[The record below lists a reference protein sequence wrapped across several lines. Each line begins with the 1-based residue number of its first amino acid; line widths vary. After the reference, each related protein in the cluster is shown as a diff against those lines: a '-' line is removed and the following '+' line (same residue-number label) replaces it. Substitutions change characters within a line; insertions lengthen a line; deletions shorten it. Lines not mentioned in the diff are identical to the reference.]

1 MQRAIITTI
10 KEKCKTCYTCVR
22 ECPAKAI
29 SITSGQAE
37 VIFSRC
43 INCGNCVKVCS
54 QKAKIVMSSLFDV
67 EELLTGTDKT
77 AAIVAPSFPAE
88 FREFDY
94 KKITGLLRHLG
105 FDYVNEV
112 GFGADLVAR
121 EYKKLMEQEADTSY
135 IATSC
140 PAVVSYVEKYYP
152 DLVEKLAPIVSPMIS
167 TARVLKKI
175 HGDDLKIVFIGPCIA
190 KKREKTRED
199 LENEVNE
206 VITFSELNQLVESKN
221 ININDIPDSDFDP
234 PYAGEGAL
242 FSLSGGFLQTADIR
256 EDFIKENIITANG
269 KTNFVEAIK
278 EFSRGYL
285 NAKLLE
291 TLSCEG
297 CILGPGV
304 SNDAPLYEKR
314 HLVCQYVKDKVK
326 NLDREE
332 FEKNI
337 EKYKDIDLSCKFFPE
352 NQNLGAPPEEL
363 VLTVLKRLGKFEKN
377 DELNCGACGYE
388 TCRKHAIAIVKG
400 FAEKEM
406 CLPYTIEQLKK
417 TINDLK
423 NTKEALNHRE
433 KLASM
438 GQLSAGIA
446 HELNNPLGII
456 LMYSNII
463 IEEAECADSTRE
475 DLQVVLNQA
484 NRCKKIVSG
493 LLNFS
498 RQNKLIKN
506 RTDISELVQNC
517 IGSIYVPE
525 NINIEK
531 INKAEKIS
539 ADIDKDQISQVI
551 INLVNNS
558 IDAMEENG
566 GEIKIILNDENENIS
581 ITVKD
586 NGPGIPEKHRKQIFD
601 PFFTTKQIGKG
612 TGLGLS
618 VSYGIIKMH
627 YGSIDVSS
635 NTDSDVGEIGTSVK
649 ITLPKIS

>member
-54 QKAKIVMSSLFDV
+54 QNAKVVVTSVFEV
-67 EELLTGTDKT
+67 EKLLASPDKT
-77 AAIVAPSFPAE
+77 AAIIAPSFPAE
-88 FREFDY
+88 FRTLDY

-121 EYKKLMEQEADTSY
+121 EYKKLMEQETDSSY

-152 DLVEKLAPIVSPMIS
+152 DLVEKLAPIVSPMIA
-167 TARVLKKI
+167 TARVLRKI
-175 HGDDLKIVFIGPCIA
+175 HGDELKIVFIGPCIA
-190 KKREKTRED
+190 KKREQSRED
-199 LENEVNE
+199 LIYEVNE
-206 VITFSELNQLVESKN
+206 VLTFSELKQYVESKG
-221 ININDIPDSDFDP
+221 INLDELPESDFDP
-234 PYAGEGAL
+234 PHAGEGAL

-256 EDFIKENIITANG
+256 EDFIKENIVTANG
-269 KTNFVEAIK
+269 KMNFVEAIK

-314 HLVCQYVKDKVK
+314 HLVCQYVKNKVK
-326 NLDREE
+326 TLDREE

-337 EKYKDIDLSCKFFPE
+337 AIYKELDLSCKFYPE
-352 NQNLGAPPEEL
+352 NQNLGQPPEEL
-363 VLTVLKRLGKFEKN
+363 ILTVLKRLGKSDKN

-388 TCRKHAIAIVKG
+388 TCREHAIAIIKG

-463 IEEAECADSTRE
+463 LEEAECSDSTRE

-506 RTDISELVQNC
+506 RTDIAELVQNC
-517 IGSIYVPE
+517 IGSIYVSE
-525 NINIEK
+525 TVNIDVICPSGK
-531 INKAEKIS
+531 IY

-558 IDAMEENG
+558 LDAMDESG
-566 GEIKIILNDENENIS
+566 GEIKIILDDENENIS

-586 NGPGIPEKHRKQIFD
+586 NGPGIPEKYRKQIFD

-627 YGSIDVSS
+627 YGLIDVTS
-635 NTDSDVGEIGTSVK
+635 NTDSSLGETGTSVK
-649 ITLPKIS
+649 ITLPKT